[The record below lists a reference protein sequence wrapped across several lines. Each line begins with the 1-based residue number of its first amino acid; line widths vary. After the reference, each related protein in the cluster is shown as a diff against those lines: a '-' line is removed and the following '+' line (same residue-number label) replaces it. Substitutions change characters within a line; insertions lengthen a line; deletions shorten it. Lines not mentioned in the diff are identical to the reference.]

1 MPEVVIERLGLH
13 GDGIAAGPI
22 YVPMTLPGERVEGE
36 IEGDV
41 MVAPKIVEPSDVRV
55 KAPCP
60 RYKRCGGCSLQHAAD
75 GFVADWKV
83 QVVRTALEAQGLE
96 ASISGIATSPAN
108 ARRRAVFSARR
119 TKAGA
124 QVGFHVRGS
133 DQIVEIDGCTLLEPA
148 LLDARPIVAELV
160 KLGGSRK
167 GELSVTVTLTRHG
180 LDMSVAGGKPLD
192 GPLRALLGPFAEEQ
206 KLARLAW
213 GDETVALRLPPEQEF
228 DGIAVAPPPG
238 SFLQATKHG
247 EVALRTA
254 VLETVGDAAHVMDLF
269 AGAGTFS
276 LPLARKAEVWALE
289 GVPEMI
295 KAMDHGWRHAKG
307 LKKLRGEVRDL
318 FRNPVMAADMAKMDA
333 VVLDPPRAGA
343 QAQVAE
349 IAASKVPVLAY
360 VSCNPVTFARDAAV
374 LVKSGYRL
382 ENVLVVDQF
391 RWSTHVEL
399 AAAFRKE

>member
-1 MPEVVIERLGLH
+1 
-13 GDGIAAGPI
+13 
-22 YVPMTLPGERVEGE
+22 
-36 IEGDV
+36 
-41 MVAPKIVEPSDVRV
+41 
-55 KAPCP
+55 
-60 RYKRCGGCSLQHAAD
+60 
-75 GFVADWKV
+75 
-83 QVVRTALEAQGLE
+83 
-96 ASISGIATSPAN
+96 
-108 ARRRAVFSARR
+108 
-119 TKAGA
+119 
-124 QVGFHVRGS
+124 
-133 DQIVEIDGCTLLEPA
+133 
-148 LLDARPIVAELV
+148 
-160 KLGGSRK
+160 
-167 GELSVTVTLTRHG
+167 
-180 LDMSVAGGKPLD
+180 MSVAGGKPLD

-254 VLETVGDAAHVMDLF
+254 VLETVGDADHVMDLF